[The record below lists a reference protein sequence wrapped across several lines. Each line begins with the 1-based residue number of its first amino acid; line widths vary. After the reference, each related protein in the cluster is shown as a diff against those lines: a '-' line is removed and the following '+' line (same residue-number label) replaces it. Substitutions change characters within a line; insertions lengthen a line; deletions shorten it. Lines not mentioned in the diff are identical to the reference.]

1 MRCLLLPLSISLFR
15 SLSGGNGCL
24 IMPWAWYSGF
34 ALPVFL
40 HKAVWRPPVEQTSPD
55 KSVNFH
61 CTTAA
66 FTVSAEP
73 RALLCCAN
81 LPADLPT
88 GRQAR
93 PYMLFLFV
101 SSQFCHRLPPDKTS
115 RFCPSKN
122 RDLRLA
128 FG

>member
-1 MRCLLLPLSISLFR
+1 MRYLLLPLSISLFR

-55 KSVNFH
+55 KDVN
-61 CTTAA
+61 CCYTTAA

-81 LPADLPT
+81 SPADSALYAVSVRQLIALPYASS
-88 GRQAR
+88 RQNLTI
-93 PYMLFLFV
+93 PP
-101 SSQFCHRLPPDKTS
+101 LP
-115 RFCPSKN
+115 
-122 RDLRLA
+122 
-128 FG
+128 